1 MYRHFNTHFQSD
13 VTTIHPGEYHAS
25 AEDGIIAT
33 VLGSCVAV
41 ALYDPV
47 HRFGGL
53 NHFMLPGHLKDR
65 ERYYLTNAGKYGMF
79 AMELLINEMLKMGTR
94 RKDLIAKVFGGASV
108 LNRQGTFS
116 STIPEDNIRFAQSF
130 LETEGIPVVAQD
142 VGGRIARKIFY
153 FPTTSRVLLKRI
165 SGTLIRPVEQQ
176 EEQYLETIREKAEDQ
191 GAVTFFE

>member
-1 MYRHFNTHFQSD
+1 MYRHFNTHFQSE
-13 VTTIHPGEYHAS
+13 VTTIHPGEYFTS
-25 AEDGIIAT
+25 ADDGIIST

-41 ALYDPV
+41 ALYDSV
-47 HRFGGL
+47 HHIGGL

-79 AMELLINEMLKMGTR
+79 AMELLINEMLKMGSR

-108 LNRQGTFS
+108 LNRQGSFS
-116 STIPEDNIRFAQSF
+116 STIPQDNIRFAQSF
-130 LETEGIPVVAQD
+130 LETEDIPIVAQD
-142 VGGRIARKIFY
+142 VGGRLARKIFY
-153 FPTTSRVLLKRI
+153 YPTTSKVLLKRI
-165 SGTLIRPVEQQ
+165 SGTLIRPVEEQ